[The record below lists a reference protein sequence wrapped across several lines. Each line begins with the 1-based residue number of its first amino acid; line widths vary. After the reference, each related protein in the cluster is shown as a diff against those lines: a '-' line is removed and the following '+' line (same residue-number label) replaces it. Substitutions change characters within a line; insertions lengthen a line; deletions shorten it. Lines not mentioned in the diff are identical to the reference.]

1 MLEDPNQKTIT
12 LNYLQH
18 LEVCKNSRVGMQ
30 EFPEKGELL
39 KFTRPETLHHQPMI
53 MYLDF
58 ETSNRSLSEV
68 LIVFCLKLKYLFHV
82 SAVSLLC

>member
-1 MLEDPNQKTIT
+1 MEDPNQKSIT

-39 KFTRPETLHHQPMI
+39 QFKRPETLHHQPMI

-58 ETSNRSLSEV
+58 ETSNQSLSEV
-68 LIVFCLKLKYLFHV
+68 FILYLKSKYLFYV
-82 SAVSLLC
+82 SAVPLLC